1 MKTRGWPKTST
12 AWIAI
17 ATVVHDVQLATA
29 IAAFVASTALA
40 SSHARSKAMRT
51 IRAPSIVLTATA
63 VFVAS
68 PPLSVAGGDVTSVGW
83 LDGGDVTA
91 VGGADT
97 VGGVVDVTPDGVAA
111 AGDDGPV
118 AAAVVGVGG
127 ACPRDE
133 DEVAGGL
140 AGRRVTAP
148 GSRALVGADPCLPG
162 SDAGASPR
170 PGATAGGGVCAVVVA
185 DG

>member
-29 IAAFVASTALA
+29 IAAFVASTVLA

-68 PPLSVAGGDVTSVGW
+68 PPLSVAGGGVTSVGW
-83 LDGGDVTA
+83 LDGGDVAA
-91 VGGADT
+91 VGGAGT
-97 VGGVVDVTPDGVAA
+97 GGGGGDVTPGGGAA
-111 AGDDGPV
+111 ARAEGAG
-118 AAAVVGVGG
+118 AAARGG
-127 ACPRDE
+127 
-133 DEVAGGL
+133 
-140 AGRRVTAP
+140 
-148 GSRALVGADPCLPG
+148 
-162 SDAGASPR
+162 
-170 PGATAGGGVCAVVVA
+170 
-185 DG
+185 